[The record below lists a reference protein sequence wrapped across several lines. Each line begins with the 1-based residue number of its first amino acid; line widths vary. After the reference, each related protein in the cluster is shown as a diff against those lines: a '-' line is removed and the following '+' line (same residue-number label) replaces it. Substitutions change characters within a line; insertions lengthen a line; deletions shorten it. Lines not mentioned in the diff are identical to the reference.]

1 MYASTCQ
8 AADSS
13 ECSRDQ
19 PRNAASCAAVH
30 GCISGDAVIQ
40 AHRVA
45 LTLVVTGPPV
55 GLPWTAAALASH
67 IAIRHA
73 PPWHWPG
80 VPPLSFAVFPA
91 IGAALLIVVW
101 SALATIAATG
111 KLSRWIPAS
120 PRIAAATAAAAGFG
134 AAAADLAILAVL
146 VSQLTSTPGTL
157 APLPVAAATAASLS
171 RLTLARRAARKC
183 LADRATLT

>member
-111 KLSRWIPAS
+111 KLARWLPAS
-120 PRIAAATAAAAGFG
+120 PRIAATTAATTGLG
-134 AAAADLAILAVL
+134 AAAADLAI
-146 VSQLTSTPGTL
+146 
-157 APLPVAAATAASLS
+157 
-171 RLTLARRAARKC
+171 RAA
-183 LADRATLT
+183 LT